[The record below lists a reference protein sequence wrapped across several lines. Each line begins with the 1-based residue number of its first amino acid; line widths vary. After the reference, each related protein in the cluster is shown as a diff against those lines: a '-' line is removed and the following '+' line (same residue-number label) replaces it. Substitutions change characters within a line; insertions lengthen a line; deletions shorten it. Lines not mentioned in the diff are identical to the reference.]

1 MYIPP
6 IKLENGW
13 ARSDYEKAAAFADHL
28 SNTFVA
34 PERRI
39 TEQEETAL
47 LQELDSPP
55 QSTEDQIKSVT
66 VREVQEEIKKLKI
79 KKSPGYDGLNGKTLK
94 ELPQKAVRF
103 LTIII
108 NSCLRLKHFPRQWK
122 VAQIILIPK
131 PGKSPELLTS
141 YRPISLLPLCSKI
154 CERLILARLR
164 PIIEKSKLIPE
175 YQFGFRESH
184 STLEQVNRI
193 VVKIRES
200 FENKKYCSAV
210 FLDVAQAFDK
220 VWHAGLLYK
229 IKLHFPDSYYQ
240 LLKSYLEN
248 RTFQTKVGGETSE
261 LHKIHAGVPQGSVI
275 GPTLYLLYTADLPT
289 SDNITTATYADDTA
303 LLSAHPCPDTTSLR
317 LQEHLRRLEEWYK
330 AWRIKVNETKSVHTT
345 FTLRKGICPSVELN
359 GVAIPQSP
367 TVKYLGIHLDQR
379 LTWRSHIWT
388 KRKQLGTKI
397 RSMYWLLG
405 RRSALNLDN
414 KLLLYKSIIKQVWTY
429 GIQLWGAASK
439 TNIEIIERL
448 QSKVLRG
455 LVDAPWYVTNDAIR
469 KDLEIQTV
477 QEEIQRFNN
486 NYKKRLKNHPNLL
499 AAKLDNV
506 TFDNSRLKKYKLL

>member
-1 MYIPP
+1 M
-6 IKLENGW
+6 
-13 ARSDYEKAAAFADHL
+13 
-28 SNTFVA
+28 
-34 PERRI
+34 
-39 TEQEETAL
+39 
-47 LQELDSPP
+47 
-55 QSTEDQIKSVT
+55 
-66 VREVQEEIKKLKI
+66 
-79 KKSPGYDGLNGKTLK
+79 
-94 ELPQKAVRF
+94 
-103 LTIII
+103 
-108 NSCLRLKHFPRQWK
+108 
-122 VAQIILIPK
+122 
-131 PGKSPELLTS
+131 
-141 YRPISLLPLCSKI
+141 
-154 CERLILARLR
+154 
-164 PIIEKSKLIPE
+164 
-175 YQFGFRESH
+175 
-184 STLEQVNRI
+184 
-193 VVKIRES
+193 
-200 FENKKYCSAV
+200 
-210 FLDVAQAFDK
+210 
-220 VWHAGLLYK
+220 
-229 IKLHFPDSYYQ
+229 
-240 LLKSYLEN
+240 EN